1 MGGVAPPAAPVG
13 ARSPCRAA
21 QRRGCAAGA
30 ACPRS
35 GYGTGSARMRRQG
48 GWGAR
53 AGTASAPRSRWG
65 NGGISAVVL
74 ARSGLGA
81 AVARCSGIAARMGA
95 RPWGFLG
102 FWGWLRGGGPCTFR
116 VALCAFA
123 PSPPRPLSFR
133 AAAALPPL
141 PLRSL
146 SAPARLAHRTPPA
159 LPPHPCRPRAVPAPR
174 ARRTRGASAPLCGT
188 AGGARPNGGRGGSNP
203 PQTKKPPADPAK
215 ILRGVTCRLVSPY
228 LRCKEQLLANTLVCL
243 KGSMDIC
250 PLHSIGSRLYMPRC
264 MPYLIACLC
273 SWL

>member
-123 PSPPRPLSFR
+123 PSPPRPLSLR
-133 AAAALPPL
+133 AALGARAGGRAYGIGQGLAQAGHALHGCGFGVLARCRFSL
-141 PLRSL
+141 PWVLVSQN
-146 SAPARLAHRTPPA
+146 
-159 LPPHPCRPRAVPAPR
+159 
-174 ARRTRGASAPLCGT
+174 GAS
-188 AGGARPNGGRGGSNP
+188 
-203 PQTKKPPADPAK
+203 
-215 ILRGVTCRLVSPY
+215 
-228 LRCKEQLLANTLVCL
+228 
-243 KGSMDIC
+243 
-250 PLHSIGSRLYMPRC
+250 
-264 MPYLIACLC
+264 
-273 SWL
+273 